1 MRYPPTGPFE
11 PLFPYNL
18 YDIQRTSPIINP
30 KAPCQAYRPRSC
42 SVTVGLQG
50 SPEAKPCTR
59 NRSIS
64 LGAAAP
70 RVIADGIPVR
80 EILKGLDLIPSQR
93 TLTPDIPRLDFRIL
107 PPTSRNTLT
116 PGSKFLPAF
125 WRFDKGKRY
134 TKSSTGALEGY
145 TKEDFQVRVTAGY
158 VLEDVR
164 GLKWAENGRYV
175 LFAHHHGNGECVDD
189 LLSTPNLNRTRQKRV
204 LRASRPETPSFT
216 PARLDAPWRFTREA
230 VYVEAYP
237 LSTSHT
243 NEVGIERA
251 VTPGYLVS
259 DAHGIRDAA
268 TGRYMLRYVGERDDS
283 ERVFTPRI
291 RRVEPVSRAATPIE
305 DLEGRE
311 GRTKGVR
318 IKRRVEWVDG
328 EGDVVVV
335 DGEGDE

>member
-1 MRYPPTGPFE
+1 MRYPPTTGPFE

-93 TLTPDIPRLDFRIL
+93 ILTPDIPQLDFRIL
-107 PPTSRNTLT
+107 PPTPRNTWT

-134 TKSSTGALEGY
+134 TKSRADALEGY
-145 TKEDFQVRVTAGY
+145 TKENFQVRVTTGY

-175 LFAHHHGNGECVDD
+175 LFAHDHGNGECVDE
-189 LLSTPNLNRTRQKRV
+189 LFSTPNLNRTRQKRV

-216 PARLDAPWRFTREA
+216 PARLDAPWRFTRQA
-230 VYVEAYP
+230 LYVEAYA
-237 LSTSHT
+237 LSTSHI
-243 NEVGIERA
+243 N
-251 VTPGYLVS
+251 
-259 DAHGIRDAA
+259 
-268 TGRYMLRYVGERDDS
+268 
-283 ERVFTPRI
+283 
-291 RRVEPVSRAATPIE
+291 
-305 DLEGRE
+305 
-311 GRTKGVR
+311 
-318 IKRRVEWVDG
+318 
-328 EGDVVVV
+328 
-335 DGEGDE
+335 